1 MKRTKSFDAVGF
13 MRMRRDRMS
22 QDMKDM
28 TPKQQIEYIRKLSGL
43 PGGKRR
49 ASATSRS
56 RGLTKD
62 KRSRA
67 TVTVG

>member
-1 MKRTKSFDAVGF
+1 
-13 MRMRRDRMS
+13 MS
-22 QDMKDM
+22 QDMKGM

-43 PGGKRR
+43 PGGKKR
-49 ASATSRS
+49 ASATSTSHS
-56 RGLTKD
+56 RGPAKD